1 MSKKYAIG
9 VDIGTTSTKSVLF
22 SVDGTV
28 IANHGIEYPLYS
40 PTPAMAEQDPE
51 EIFQAVVRTI
61 QTVVKTSDVKPEE
74 ILCVSFSSAMHS
86 VIAVD
91 QQGKPLTKCI
101 TWADNRSAEWTEKI
115 KNEYNGHEIYLRTGT
130 PIHPMA
136 PLSKLTWLSNEQPEL
151 VKGTHKFISIKEY
164 VFFKLFNEYVID
176 YSIASAT
183 GLFNLK
189 NLAWDEEALKVA
201 GVTTDQLSTPV
212 STMHQLKGL
221 NPELAV
227 DMHLLP
233 DTPFIVGASDGV
245 LSNLGVNAI
254 EPGVVAVTIGTSGAI
269 RAVTDKPVVDPK
281 GRIFCYALTEDH
293 WVIGG
298 PVNNGGMI
306 FRWARDQFGASE
318 VETAKRLGKDP
329 YEVLTDIAALV
340 KPGADGLLFH
350 PYLSGERAPLWD
362 ANAKGSFFG
371 LGLHHK
377 KEHMIR
383 AVLEGVIFNLY
394 TVLLALEELI
404 GEPTKIQATGGFARS
419 ALWRQ
424 MMADI
429 FNQEVSVPES
439 FESSCLGAVILGL
452 YSLGEV
458 DSLNVV
464 SDMVGA
470 TNHHYPIKE
479 NSEVYKELTAIY
491 IRLARLFK
499 EEYES
504 ITAFQ
509 KKYVH

>member
-1 MSKKYAIG
+1 
-9 VDIGTTSTKSVLF
+9 
-22 SVDGTV
+22 
-28 IANHGIEYPLYS
+28 
-40 PTPAMAEQDPE
+40 
-51 EIFQAVVRTI
+51 
-61 QTVVKTSDVKPEE
+61 
-74 ILCVSFSSAMHS
+74 
-86 VIAVD
+86 
-91 QQGKPLTKCI
+91 
-101 TWADNRSAEWTEKI
+101 
-115 KNEYNGHEIYLRTGT
+115 
-130 PIHPMA
+130 
-136 PLSKLTWLSNEQPEL
+136 
-151 VKGTHKFISIKEY
+151 
-164 VFFKLFNEYVID
+164 
-176 YSIASAT
+176 
-183 GLFNLK
+183 
-189 NLAWDEEALKVA
+189 
-201 GVTTDQLSTPV
+201 
-212 STMHQLKGL
+212 
-221 NPELAV
+221 
-227 DMHLLP
+227 
-233 DTPFIVGASDGV
+233 
-245 LSNLGVNAI
+245 
-254 EPGVVAVTIGTSGAI
+254 
-269 RAVTDKPVVDPK
+269 
-281 GRIFCYALTEDH
+281 
-293 WVIGG
+293 
-298 PVNNGGMI
+298 
-306 FRWARDQFGASE
+306 
-318 VETAKRLGKDP
+318 
-329 YEVLTDIAALV
+329 
-340 KPGADGLLFH
+340 LFH